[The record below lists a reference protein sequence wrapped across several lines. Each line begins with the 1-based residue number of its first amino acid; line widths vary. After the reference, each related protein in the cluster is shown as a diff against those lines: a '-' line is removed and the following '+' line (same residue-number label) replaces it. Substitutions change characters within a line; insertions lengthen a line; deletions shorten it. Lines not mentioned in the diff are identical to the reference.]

1 MGRAPPEA
9 GALDNVVG
17 LAVPVAFVG
26 STFPTV
32 VFAPALAVVLVDLV
46 LAIPLEAIPVPPVSF
61 ALGLAGFASLDL
73 VLPFAV
79 LALEVALAE
88 IPEDFLAPPSGFDSG
103 CTISVFFAAPSFLTS
118 SVVVSAVEE
127 ASLGPGSALSRRLGV
142 AGVTWRVFDEEV
154 WQWTKRP
161 IQHCSQPVNL
171 P

>member
-9 GALDNVVG
+9 GALDNVEG

-88 IPEDFLAPPSGFDSG
+88 ISEDFLTPTSGFDSG
-103 CTISVFFAAPSFLTS
+103 CTISVLFAPASFLTS
-118 SVVVSAVEE
+118 SVVVED
-127 ASLGPGSALSRRLGV
+127 ASLGPGSVLSRRLGV
-142 AGVTWRVFDEEV
+142 AGVT
-154 WQWTKRP
+154 
-161 IQHCSQPVNL
+161 
-171 P
+171 